1 MEERIDGKW
10 YRNAG
15 SDDEF
20 RALVCAYLNGDGGN
34 LSIAGKSDVPNLL
47 KAIIP
52 NALVFYRKHKDGFYC
67 VDVPRGN
74 DKPYSLGGRFY
85 VMHGGQA
92 VPAAIDEIKDMLLA
106 SQVAPLRWERWFSD
120 GIGIENFDEDEL
132 HFLFEDNA
140 RPSQEEIVEKLE
152 HLGLSRQGRFTNA
165 TDVLLCKDVA
175 TRHPQIRAK
184 AVAYNH
190 KADEVYQGHETFEG
204 PLLKVFNALYQF
216 VLRHIAIG
224 SRFSDK
230 TPVREEI
237 YQYPP
242 QAIREGLINALVHR
256 DYESYAGSVKVE
268 IQGTRLIISNTGG
281 LYGGMTIERLR
292 AGHLSAFRNPDM
304 ANYLNRRGYMEMTG
318 RGSVLIQEACR
329 KNGLPEPQW
338 EADENSVSL
347 TFTAKNGGGGHG
359 EKLPPKVIGKGK
371 STDTSKGKRNTKSKG
386 KSKGKGKG
394 KNNKGIGINSKER
407 ILAILSSNPV
417 ATIEDLC
424 GATGLSISGVEKNIR
439 ELKHA
444 NRLNRHGPSRGGH
457 WEVVPKQT
465 GQE

>member
-10 YRNAG
+10 YRSVG
-15 SDDEF
+15 SDEEF

-34 LSIAGKSDVPNLL
+34 LSISGKSNVPELL
-47 KAIIP
+47 NAIIP
-52 NALVFYRKHKDGFYC
+52 NALIFYRKHKKGFYC
-67 VDVPRGN
+67 VDIPRGN

-85 VMHGGQA
+85 VMHGDRA

-120 GIGIENFDEDEL
+120 GIGVENFDKDEL
-132 HFLFEDNA
+132 NSLFDDNS

-152 HLGLSRQGRFTNA
+152 HWGLSRQGRFTNA

-216 VLRHIAIG
+216 VLRHIAVG

-230 TPVREEI
+230 TPVREEV
-237 YQYPP
+237 YQYPL

-256 DYESYAGSVKVE
+256 DYESYAGSVKLE
-268 IQGTRLIISNTGG
+268 IQRDKLIISNAGG
-281 LYGGMTIERLR
+281 LYGGMTIERLK

-304 ANYLNRRGYMEMTG
+304 ANYLYRRRYMEMTG

-329 KNGLPEPQW
+329 ECGLPEPQW
-338 EADENSVSL
+338 EADENSVTL
-347 TFTAKNGGGGHG
+347 TFTAKNEGRGHG
-359 EKLPPKVIGKGK
+359 NKTPPKVMGKGK
-371 STDTSKGKRNTKSKG
+371 SNM
-386 KSKGKGKG
+386 KGKGKG
-394 KNNKGIGINSKER
+394 KGKRNKESKVNSKER
-407 ILAILSSNPV
+407 ILAVFTSNPV
-417 ATIEDLC
+417 ATVQDLVE
-424 GATGLSISGVEKNIR
+424 ATGLSVSGVEKNIR
-439 ELKHA
+439 ELKRA
-444 NRLNRHGPSRGGH
+444 NSLKRHGPARGGH
-457 WEVVPKQT
+457 WEVVGK
-465 GQE
+465 